1 MSINGVSN
9 SVQSNNTNKYAVK
22 SEMNSSPADFM
33 ESNELKPVQEFSSQL
48 IGKSSEDNINK
59 EEVEH
64 IVKGMNEFLKPH
76 YSSVSFKLH
85 EGLEKYYVELIDKET
100 KEVIREIPNK
110 EILDMYAKM
119 KEYLGLFIDEKL

>member
-1 MSINGVSN
+1 MSFNGVSN
-9 SVQSNNTNKYAVK
+9 NIQSSSNNYAVK
-22 SEMNSSPADFM
+22 TEMNSSPSNLL
-33 ESNELKPVQEFSSQL
+33 ESSQQKTVQEFSTQL
-48 IGKSSEDNINK
+48 IEKNSKSNFDK
-59 EEVEH
+59 QEVEH

-85 EGLEKYYVELIDKET
+85 EELEKYYVEVIDKET

>member
-9 SVQSNNTNKYAVK
+9 SVQSNSTNKYAVK
-22 SEMNSSPADFM
+22 SEMNSSPADFK
-33 ESNELKPVQEFSSQL
+33 ESNELKTVQEFSSQF
-48 IGKSSEDNINK
+48 GKSSEDNINK

-85 EGLEKYYVELIDKET
+85 EELEKYYVEVVDKET
-100 KEVIREIPNK
+100 KEVIREIPDK